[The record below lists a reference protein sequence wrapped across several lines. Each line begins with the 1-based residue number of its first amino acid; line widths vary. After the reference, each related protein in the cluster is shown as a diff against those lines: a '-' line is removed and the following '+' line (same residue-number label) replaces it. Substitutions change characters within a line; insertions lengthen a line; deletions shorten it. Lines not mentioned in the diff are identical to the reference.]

1 MKTLFPSYRVSDM
14 DRSLE
19 FYSRLGYRCL
29 GTVALGDGSS
39 LAMLQFPE
47 EPAVSLELV
56 HRPGAGA
63 AQPGDFDHL
72 AVQVEDLAATLES
85 LTRKGLRP
93 GPLEWPA
100 GEAGPCTAFL
110 DDPDGY
116 RIELVQWPPGHPDG
130 MTSADFTDGQPEPA
144 PTTEQT

>member
-19 FYSRLGYRCL
+19 FYSRLGYQCL
-29 GTVALGDGSS
+29 GTVALGGGSS

-56 HRPGAGA
+56 HHPGREAVRPGG
-63 AQPGDFDHL
+63 FDHL

-100 GEAGPCTAFL
+100 GEAGPRIAFL
-110 DDPDGY
+110 ADPDGY
-116 RIELVQWPPGHPDG
+116 RIELGQWPDGHPQG
-130 MTSADFTDGQPEPA
+130 ITAADFSDAQTEPR
-144 PTTEQT
+144 PTTEPT

>member
-63 AQPGDFDHL
+63 
-72 AVQVEDLAATLES
+72 V
-85 LTRKGLRP
+85 RP
-93 GPLEWPA
+93 GGLA
-100 GEAGPCTAFL
+100 
-110 DDPDGY
+110 
-116 RIELVQWPPGHPDG
+116 
-130 MTSADFTDGQPEPA
+130 TSQSRSRTWRRPSRA
-144 PTTEQT
+144 